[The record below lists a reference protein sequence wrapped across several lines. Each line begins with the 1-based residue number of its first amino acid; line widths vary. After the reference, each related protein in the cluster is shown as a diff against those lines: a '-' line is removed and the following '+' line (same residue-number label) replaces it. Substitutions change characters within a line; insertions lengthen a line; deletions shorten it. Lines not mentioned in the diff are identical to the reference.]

1 MDKRYSIYEME
12 NVFEIGRTIEAM
24 QKDGQ
29 LDEDI
34 DSKNLFAFAVNL
46 AQEFE
51 EVNPCPDDYYGELDE
66 FIVPRIKKEF
76 GRRLK

>member
-1 MDKRYSIYEME
+1 MDRGYTYFEME
-12 NVFEIGRTIEAM
+12 NIFEIGRAIEAM
-24 QKDGQ
+24 MKNKM

-34 DSKNLFAFAVNL
+34 DSKALFSLAVNL

-51 EVNPCPDDYYGELDE
+51 EVNPGPEDYYGELDE

-76 GRRLK
+76 GREV